1 VDVTLALG
9 TDLDDSSV
17 GPTPYVAET
26 GRLIHVDL
34 DAAVFNRNAPTA
46 LGVVGDVGDFA
57 RQLEVFATRGLKNP
71 KGAALCREAKARPAH
86 DVEDFENDL
95 SEPIAP
101 HRVISELE
109 KGALPGTRFVTDIG
123 EHMLFALHYLTAQSP
138 DDFHIQLNLGSMGSG
153 IAGASGLALADPE
166 RPVVCICGDG
176 GMQMAG
182 MEVLIALK
190 EGLPIV
196 YAVFNDARYNMVFHG
211 MKQIFGE
218 SEAYD
223 TPLVDFEGWASS
235 LGLPAATVRSPG
247 QIPSLLGKFQR
258 TRKPALLDIRV
269 DRDVRIRGGGRVEA
283 LQHMSMHA
291 NAAVGGS
298 R

>member
-1 VDVTLALG
+1 
-9 TDLDDSSV
+9 
-17 GPTPYVAET
+17 
-26 GRLIHVDL
+26 
-34 DAAVFNRNAPTA
+34 
-46 LGVVGDVGDFA
+46 
-57 RQLEVFATRGLKNP
+57 
-71 KGAALCREAKARPAH
+71 
-86 DVEDFENDL
+86 
-95 SEPIAP
+95 
-101 HRVISELE
+101 
-109 KGALPGTRFVTDIG
+109 
-123 EHMLFALHYLTAQSP
+123 
-138 DDFHIQLNLGSMGSG
+138 
-153 IAGASGLALADPE
+153 
-166 RPVVCICGDG
+166 
-176 GMQMAG
+176 
-182 MEVLIALK
+182 
-190 EGLPIV
+190 
-196 YAVFNDARYNMVFHG
+196 